1 MAGLDCV
8 TQHTLPTGAKN
19 GAYLRKDLRLMLKRD
34 AIMDSLPQRTGGL
47 QPTRMPQARCPVGR
61 VIRQRFEEEISWHI
75 NFL

>member
-1 MAGLDCV
+1 MTGLDRITECP
-8 TQHTLPTGAKN
+8 LAPGAEN
-19 GAYLRKDLRLMLKRD
+19 GTYLRKDLRLMLKRD
-34 AIMDSLPQRTGGL
+34 AIMDGQPQRTGGL